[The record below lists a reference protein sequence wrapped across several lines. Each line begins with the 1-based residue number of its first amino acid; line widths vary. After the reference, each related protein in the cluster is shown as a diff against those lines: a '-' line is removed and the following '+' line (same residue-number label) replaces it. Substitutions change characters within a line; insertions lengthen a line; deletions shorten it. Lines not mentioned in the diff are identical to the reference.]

1 MRQLDNISFSFSFYD
16 FAFLDFSNCSDI
28 GVFFVFHFISTIFL
42 LNVGTVPIVWYL
54 FFILLLSYV
63 SVLENTMWYDRS
75 IGQRVDVG
83 ILGVVTVKS
92 AVDCARRCHQHINCN
107 NFNFRRTN
115 MKCELVGARKTDSKT
130 NINYDVYSQC

>member
-1 MRQLDNISFSFSFYD
+1 LL
-16 FAFLDFSNCSDI
+16 FLTFRT
-28 GVFFVFHFISTIFL
+28 GPTLGYFFVFHFISTIFL

-63 SVLENTMWYDRS
+63 SVLENTMWYARS

-83 ILGVVTVKS
+83 ILGVVTVNS

-107 NFNFRRTN
+107 NFNFRRIN
-115 MKCELVGARKTDSKT
+115 MKCELVGARKTDSKPT
-130 NINYDVYSQC
+130 MNYDVYSQC